1 MTETVAEFVA
11 RYPDDFNR
19 TTRDSAPRWNSKT
32 QADLRSALKPFA
44 TEYGHLTLTAINNQ
58 PADFFRPWVA
68 TQPAAYVQ
76 RVRTMLNDALGAG
89 LVARNPLTGIRLE
102 HTRGRRDI
110 TVLTEPEL
118 EELCTVA
125 QRFGHTI
132 AAMIA
137 TAAWAC
143 VRPGELFALREQD
156 VNVEAGTLDVMLSYN
171 GHSMKRPKN
180 GRARAGIVLPSAAAV
195 RIEAMRLACDDEPVA
210 CEHCWQH
217 GRSCLV
223 CQGTGEVDWLFRPR
237 YRNRF
242 DKASLYYL
250 WHSIREAFGRPE
262 MDFYELRH
270 AGATLLLER
279 GVEPEDVAWQMGH
292 TDGGKLVREL
302 YGEPHR
308 AAAGRRARI
317 RQAFEE
323 SASLE
328 ALEQAVRRSAR

>member
-1 MTETVAEFVA
+1 METVAEFVA
-11 RYPDDFNR
+11 RYLDDFNR
-19 TTRDSAPRWNSKT
+19 TTRDSEPRWNTKT

-44 TEYGHLTLTAINNQ
+44 TKYGHQTLRFISNER
-58 PADFFRPWVA
+58 ADAFRPWVA

-76 RVRTMLNDALGAG
+76 RVRTMLNDAVGAG
-89 LVARNPLTGIRLE
+89 IIDRNPLTGIRLE
-102 HTRGRRDI
+102 HNRGRRDI

-125 QRFGHTI
+125 MRWGPTI

-137 TAAWAC
+137 TAAWTC

-156 VNVEAGTLDVMLSYN
+156 VDLEAGTLDVMISFN
-171 GHSMKRPKN
+171 GHQMKRPKN
-180 GRARAGIVLPSAAAV
+180 GRARAGIVLPEPAAV
-195 RIEAMRLACDDEPVA
+195 RIAAMRLALDPDPVA
-210 CEHCWQH
+210 CEHCWQ
-217 GRSCLV
+217 GRPCLV
-223 CQGTGEVDWLFRPR
+223 CSGTGEVDWLFRPASR
-237 YRNRF
+237 VRF
-242 DKASLYYL
+242 DRSALYYL
-250 WHSIREAFGRPE
+250 WHPIREAFGRPE

-308 AAAGRRARI
+308 AAAGRRERI
-317 RQAFEE
+317 RRALGE
-323 SASLE
+323 STDE
-328 ALEQAVRRSAR
+328 